1 MRLEPSSDG
10 KLTPS
15 GGLHDGYAGTP
26 ENSPLWEQLSR
37 KHLMSGEQIWP
48 TWEPHKWVFGR

>member
-26 ENSPLWEQLSR
+26 ESSTIWEQLYYKSLVS
-37 KHLMSGEQIWP
+37 KEQFWP
-48 TWEPHKWVFGR
+48 TWEPHKWVFGE